1 MRRASPHCV
10 RRYGYLSS
18 VHARRRRIMF
28 TINTPRS
35 FAAVRPLG
43 LGLGPIFAQGRDEFV
58 AAHEAPA
65 RQLLRARWAR
75 EDAEIDPARLVLRWG
90 TQGED

>member
-1 MRRASPHCV
+1 
-10 RRYGYLSS
+10 
-18 VHARRRRIMF
+18 MF

-43 LGLGPIFAQGRDEFV
+43 PGLGPVFVQGRDEFV
-58 AAHEAPA
+58 AAHEASA
-65 RQLLRARWAR
+65 RQALHAHWTR
-75 EDAEIDPARLVLRWG
+75 EDTGIGPARLVLRWG